1 MKRVLIVDDSLVYRK
16 IITTIIEKINGVRL
30 AGQARDGID
39 ALEKTEK
46 LTPDIITLD
55 IEMPRMNG
63 IEALRQLKK
72 HYPDIPVIMLSSTTK
87 FGRDATITALNEGA
101 FSFIAKPD
109 TDHLDGTELLYSQ
122 LSAAIKE
129 TILTEFISHRETP
142 SSTNRPRKNFAKPE
156 IIAIGCST
164 GGPKALS
171 GIIPALPAQI
181 GVPLVIVQ
189 HMPSG
194 FTLALAQS
202 LNAKSALQ
210 VTEGVH
216 GEVLQKNHV
225 YIAPG
230 GKHMKIHRGRI
241 QLTDDPPEK
250 HCRPS
255 VNYLFRNLAD
265 EYGEHILA
273 LILTGMGNDGT
284 EGLRAIKK
292 SPRTKVIGEDK
303 STCVVYGMPKE
314 AHKAGC
320 VDIQLPAHAI
330 AKEIEKSL

>member
-16 IITTIIEKINGVRL
+16 IIAGIIDKIDGVRT

-46 LTPDIITLD
+46 LSPDIITLD
-55 IEMPRMNG
+55 IEMPRMDG
-63 IEALRQLKK
+63 IETLRRLRKT
-72 HYPDIPVIMLSSTTK
+72 HPDIPVIMLSSTTK

-109 TDHLDGTELLYSQ
+109 TDSFDSADILYSQ
-122 LSAAIKE
+122 LSTAIKE
-129 TILTEFISHRETP
+129 TILTEFISHGETP
-142 SSTNRPRKNFAKPE
+142 SRHAQPRRDFAKPE

-171 GIIPALPAQI
+171 GIIPALPAHI

-189 HMPSG
+189 HMPAG
-194 FTLALAQS
+194 FTQALAQS

-210 VTEGVH
+210 VTEAAE
-216 GEVLQKNHV
+216 GEVLRKNHV

-230 GKHMKIHRGRI
+230 GKHIKIRRGRI
-241 QLTDDPPEK
+241 QVTEDPPEK

-255 VNYLFRNLAD
+255 VNYLFRSLAR

-284 EGLRAIKK
+284 DGLKEIKQ
-292 SPRTKVIGEDK
+292 SPRAKVIGEDK

-314 AHKAGC
+314 AHKAGY
-320 VDIQLPAHAI
+320 VDIQLPAYAI
-330 AKEIEKSL
+330 AGEIEDSL